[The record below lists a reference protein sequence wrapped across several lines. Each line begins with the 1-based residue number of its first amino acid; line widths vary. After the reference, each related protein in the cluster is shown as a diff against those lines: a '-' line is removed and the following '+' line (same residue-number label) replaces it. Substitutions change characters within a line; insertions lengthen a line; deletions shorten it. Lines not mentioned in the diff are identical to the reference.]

1 MNISV
6 ATLGKYLVIAGGLVL
21 FAVLI
26 FGIFTGWFAK
36 PPQAKAVAG
45 TWKVDFSMPPE
56 PMNQA
61 LPPGVD
67 ITVPLWLDAAT
78 VVFTADACS
87 LRLKDKD
94 PVIVP
99 CTYLGIVPDR
109 LLIQLDQEKSKQAAW
124 PLPTTVAVLLDPSDK
139 QHATLCAAYWSVS
152 LKRIDE

>member
-6 ATLGKYLVIAGGLVL
+6 ATLGKYLVIASVLALV
-21 FAVLI
+21 AVLI
-26 FGIFTGWFAK
+26 FGIFVGWFAK

-45 TWKVDFSMPPE
+45 TWEFDFSLPPE
-56 PMNQA
+56 PTKQA

-67 ITVPLWLDAAT
+67 STVPLWLEAAT

-94 PVIVP
+94 PIIVP

-124 PLPTTVAVLLDPSDK
+124 PLPTTS
-139 QHATLCAAYWSVS
+139 
-152 LKRIDE
+152 